1 MRISKDDLVP
11 DESRSAMS
19 DREAVWSWGT
29 LPGAESVMFV
39 KPMTIPWW
47 DSLTVNVRLWLP
59 DPPEPDDPPERGA
72 RTEFLDFETVHVTVV
87 VTTTIRHIDLE
98 EPC

>member
-1 MRISKDDLVP
+1 MRISKDDWVP
-11 DESRSAMS
+11 YES
-19 DREAVWSWGT
+19 WSWATSAG
-29 LPGAESVMFV
+29 ESVMFV

-59 DPPEPDDPPERGA
+59 DPPDDPPERGA
-72 RTEFLDFETVHVTVV
+72 RTEFLDFETVRVTVA

-98 EPC
+98 GP